1 MTFERSLSQEAPPTL
16 ITRVL
21 AATDAMIAQQ
31 VLAQTLPV
39 PEVLLTMLALDR
51 RRLTADLDVIEIRLA
66 HRVLLATLSAR
77 VLWLTDAVH
86 AVHVL
91 VERVKLVQHSAAHAA
106 RERAAVRPAHTQHGS
121 IRVVVTWC
129 LVVDSCQ
136 SKTTQ
141 HDSMTMCAMCI
152 Q

>member
-1 MTFERSLSQEAPPTL
+1 MTFERPLSQEAPPTL

-66 HRVLLATLSAR
+66 HRVLLAALSAR

-91 VERVKLVQHSAAHAA
+91 VERMKLVKHSATHAA
-106 RERAAVRPAHTQHGS
+106 RERPAVRPAHTQHGS

-129 LVVDSCQ
+129 LVVNSCQ
-136 SKTTQ
+136 SKTT
-141 HDSMTMCAMCI
+141 HYDSMTMCAMCI
-152 Q
+152 H